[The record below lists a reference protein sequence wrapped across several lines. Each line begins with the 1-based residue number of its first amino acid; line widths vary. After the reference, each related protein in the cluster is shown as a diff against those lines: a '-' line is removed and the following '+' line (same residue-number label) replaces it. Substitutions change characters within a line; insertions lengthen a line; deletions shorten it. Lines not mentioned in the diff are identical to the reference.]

1 MASPTPPHYTLNAS
15 KPHHQATAAHNH
27 PLPIKH
33 PIPHPKPIST
43 PFNPAS
49 SSPATSTLFNASSSS
64 SSSRTPSR
72 LIQDQPF
79 LHPRARLNPEFRRTR
94 STRVVSKRNLT
105 SGRPNNF
112 ARSTGSA
119 AANQCLTRI
128 LNFGPKDTHAINST
142 LTSFRASLTVPD
154 DYCFILHALGDHE
167 RYPEKV
173 LTFFN
178 SAMPV
183 VGTGKI
189 ERGKLL
195 TAVIGSLGKLGRP
208 ELAKEVFESGV
219 SKGYGNTVFAHTAL
233 ISAFARNGLAGEAM
247 EVLGTMKSRGLK
259 PTTITYNA
267 LIDACGKGGADL
279 QFTLRVFRDMLH
291 DGLCPDRK
299 TFNSLLAACSRAG
312 NLEQARQV
320 FDEMIHLGIGRDI
333 YTYNTFID
341 AICKCGN
348 MDLAGQVVLDMHA
361 NNIHPNVV
369 TYSTLIDGFSKLER
383 YDEALKLYQK
393 MKTLRIPL
401 DRVCYN
407 TLLSIFAKVSKYD
420 EIDRICEEM
429 HASGVEKDVVT
440 YNSLING
447 YGKQGQF
454 EKVDSLIKEM
464 REKGVQPSVLT
475 YSTLIDIY
483 CKAGL
488 YEYAANTFL
497 EFRESGLKPDVV
509 LYSSFIDILAKN
521 GFIEWA
527 VWLLDEMKLAGI
539 RPNVVTYNTVID
551 AFGKTR
557 VEEEEGAEPGD
568 KVGMGMVARGQIV
581 GHIGRGIAE
590 RPIRERGG
598 ELFCILEVFQ
608 RMVQQ
613 GIRPNVVTFS
623 AILNACSRCNSFE
636 DASLLLEQLRLFD
649 NLVYGMAHGLL
660 MGYTDSWAQA
670 HSLFDQL
677 MQMDSS
683 TSSAF
688 YNALTDMLW
697 HFGQRLGAQ
706 RVVLEGVNRRVWE
719 NAWSEFT
726 LDLHLMSYGA
736 ALAVL
741 HAWLLNVRSI
751 VFCGRPLPDFLS
763 ILTGWGKHSKVAGAS
778 TLRRAVEALLS
789 RIGAPFQPERF
800 NIGRFVSPGPVL
812 SAWLL
817 GPSTAYSL
825 LLADERATLPN
836 PSHLIPRL
844 HALQL

>member
-1 MASPTPPHYTLNAS
+1 MASPTPPHYPLSAS
-15 KPHHQATAAHNH
+15 KPHHHHHHQTPTPHTHTHTHTHTH
-27 PLPIKH
+27 PLPKK
-33 PIPHPKPIST
+33 PPPLSNPKPI
-43 PFNPAS
+43 
-49 SSPATSTLFNASSSS
+49 ASSSS
-64 SSSRTPSR
+64 LPPH
-72 LIQDQPF
+72 LVQDPPF
-79 LHPRARLNPEFRRTR
+79 LHPHHARLNPEFRRTR
-94 STRVVSKRNLT
+94 STRLVSKRNLT
-105 SGRPNNF
+105 SPRPNN
-112 ARSTGSA
+112 APRSTGSN
-119 AANQCLTRI
+119 AANQCLTRL
-128 LNFGPKDTHAINST
+128 LNLGPGDTSNFNST

-154 DYCFILHALGDHE
+154 DYCFILHQLTDHDS
-167 RYPEKV
+167 YPQKV

-178 SAMPV
+178 SALPL

-189 ERGKLL
+189 EKGKLL
-195 TAVIGSLGKLGRP
+195 TAAIGAFGKLGWP
-208 ELAKEVFESGV
+208 ELAKEVFELGV
-219 SKGYGNTVFAHTAL
+219 SKGYGKTVFAHTAL
-233 ISAFARNGLAGEAM
+233 ISAFARNGLASEAM
-247 EVLGTMKSRGLK
+247 EVLASMKSHGLK
-259 PTTITYNA
+259 PTTVTYNA
-267 LIDACGKGGADL
+267 LIDACGKGGANL
-279 QFTLRVFRDMLH
+279 QFTLRVFREMLH

-333 YTYNTFID
+333 YTYNTFMD

-348 MDLAGQVVLDMHA
+348 MDLASQVVLDMHA
-361 NNIHPNVV
+361 NDINPNVV
-369 TYSTLIDGFSKLER
+369 TYSTLMDGFSKLER
-383 YDEALKLYQK
+383 YDEALKLYDK
-393 MKTLRIPL
+393 MKSLCIQL

-407 TLLSIFAKVSKYD
+407 TLLSIFAKISNYE
-420 EIDRICEEM
+420 EIDRICKEM
-429 HASGVEKDVVT
+429 QASRVEKDVVT

-464 REKGVQPSVLT
+464 RERGISPSVLT

-488 YEYAANTFL
+488 YEYAASAFL

-527 VWLLDEMKLAGI
+527 VWLLDEMKRVGI
-539 RPNVVTYNTVID
+539 EPNVVTYNTVID

-557 VEEEEGAEPGD
+557 AEEEEGVELRSE
-568 KVGMGMVARGQIV
+568 VGMGMPAGGQIV

-590 RPIRERGG
+590 RPIRGRGG

-608 RMVQQ
+608 RMVRQ

-636 DASLLLEQLRLFD
+636 DASLLLDQLRLFD
-649 NLVYGMAHGLL
+649 NLVYGVAHGLL
-660 MGYTDSWAQA
+660 MGYTDAWNQA
-670 HSLFDQL
+670 RSLFDQL

-726 LDLHLMSYGA
+726 LDLHLMSSGA

-741 HAWLLNVRSI
+741 HAWLLNIRSI
-751 VFCGRPLPDFLS
+751 IFCGQPLPVFLS

-778 TLRRAVEALLS
+778 TLRRAVEALLG
-789 RIGAPFQPERF
+789 RIGAPFRPERF
-800 NIGRFVSPGPVL
+800 NIGRFVSPGPAL

-817 GPSTAYSL
+817 GPRTAYSL
-825 LLADERATLPN
+825 LLADERAALSS

-844 HALQL
+844 NALQLQPL